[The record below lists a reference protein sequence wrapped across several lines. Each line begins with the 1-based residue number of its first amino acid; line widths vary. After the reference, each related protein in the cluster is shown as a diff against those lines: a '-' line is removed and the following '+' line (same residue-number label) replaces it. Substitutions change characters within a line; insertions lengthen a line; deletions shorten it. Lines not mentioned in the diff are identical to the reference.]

1 MNKERAD
8 EHSKIFLIF
17 SVYYFTFYHDCPVL
31 DRACPIWPRLFQKGP
46 KNLTFSNRHNYFIF
60 KGKNV

>member
-8 EHSKIFLIF
+8 EHSKIFLNF

-31 DRACPIWPRLFQKGP
+31 DIAFPILPRLVQEGP
-46 KNLTFSNRHNYFIF
+46 KNLTFSNRNNYFIF
-60 KGKNV
+60 KGKNL